1 MLKNRIQVISF
12 FTLLIGTGIALL
24 WIFKPFFSGLLL
36 ALTAAIIARPLYR
49 YLETRFK
56 RPNLAAIV
64 TFLIVVAIIA
74 VPVGIIGGQIVN
86 QAQNVYTS
94 YQDDADPA
102 FTYTSE
108 SIMKQITEVIP
119 GAGSFDVAKIKEQL
133 SGWLSGN
140 LNKLFSSALSIT
152 INSFIFLFALFYL
165 LRDGDRLKKALH
177 ELSPLTDT
185 QTKAIVVRF
194 ENTVRSVVVG
204 SLLVALIQGAIT
216 TIGLLIFRV
225 PEAFLLGS
233 ASVIAALIP
242 GVGPSIIMLPA
253 AVFLYFSG
261 HTTAAI
267 GLAIWSIIIVGTIDN
282 LIRPFLIER
291 GMNIHPFLILISVLG
306 GLAVFGP
313 IGFLVG
319 PIVLS
324 LFFTLSDIYIRLDDK
339 KTK

>member
-12 FTLLIGTGIALL
+12 FTLLISTGIALL

-36 ALTAAIIARPLYR
+36 AVTAAIIARPLYH
-49 YLETRFK
+49 YLEKHLK
-56 RPNLAAIV
+56 RTNLTATL
-64 TFLIVVAIIA
+64 TFLIVVAVIA

-86 QAQNVYTS
+86 QAQNVYSS
-94 YQDDADPA
+94 YQDDTDPN

-108 SIMKQITEVIP
+108 GIMKQITELIP
-119 GAGSFDVAKIKEQL
+119 GASSFDITKIKEQL
-133 SGWLSGN
+133 AAWLSGN
-140 LNKLFSSALSIT
+140 LNELFSSVLSIT
-152 INSFIFLFALFYL
+152 VNSFIFLFALFYL
-165 LRDGDRLKKALH
+165 LRDGDRLKKAMY
-177 ELSPLTDT
+177 ELSPLTSN
-185 QTKAIVVRF
+185 QTRALVARF

-216 TIGLLIFRV
+216 TVGLLIFGV

-267 GLAIWSIIIVGTIDN
+267 GLAIWSIVIVGTIDN

-291 GMNIHPFLILISVLG
+291 GMNVHPFLILISVLG

-339 KTK
+339 NTN